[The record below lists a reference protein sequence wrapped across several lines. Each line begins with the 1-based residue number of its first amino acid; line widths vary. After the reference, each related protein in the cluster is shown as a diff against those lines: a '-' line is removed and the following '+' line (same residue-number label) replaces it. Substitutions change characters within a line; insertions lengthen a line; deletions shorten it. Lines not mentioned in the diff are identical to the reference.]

1 MGYLWSRSLVG
12 INYIMDDRKERRMS
26 RFAVV
31 YEDPEY
37 EDYVT
42 DEEIYIEAGALT
54 MPSEWSL
61 KAQFRLF
68 RDVVGVPVD
77 QFNPEDYSP
86 YQTVNS

>member
-1 MGYLWSRSLVG
+1 MT
-12 INYIMDDRKERRMS
+12 

-42 DEEIYIEAGALT
+42 DEEIYIEAGALS
-54 MPSEWSL
+54 MPSEESL
-61 KAQFRLF
+61 KASFRAF
-68 RDVVGVPVD
+68 RENVGIPVD

-86 YQTVNS
+86 FQTVNS